1 MSGQGLTDSGARGL
15 CSRSRRQPGVSAE
28 GITVEMSAP
37 VPASAPPAGS
47 PPPRRRLGAGALLT
61 LVNGVLAGV
70 GGVYATTHSVLIT
83 IIAGVMTIALAAMM
97 LIFQR

>member
-47 PPPRRRLGAGALLT
+47 PPRGGGWARGRFT